1 MLKVIYHEDYYTN
14 YFTSLAEHPLRIKS
28 IHNKL
33 KDLYEIVTPVHAAEE
48 DILRVHTREHLEKVR
63 QEGVETY
70 QTALLAAG
78 GALYAGQLAYEGSPA
93 FAAVRPPGHH
103 AGRSRYSGFCFF
115 NNVAISVA
123 ALRQTG
129 RIESAVIID
138 TDMHQGDGTQNIFA
152 EEPAV
157 SIIDIH
163 ARDRKTYLNL
173 LLDRIDRIPPVDLIA
188 VSAGFDLYA
197 RDWGGLLETSD
208 FRRIGH
214 AVHRAAA
221 ERAKGRY
228 FAVLEGGYYVNELG
242 RNVLAFCE
250 GMEGR
255 ATDPA
260 TDFYQMK

>member
-1 MLKVIYHEDYYTN
+1 MLKVIYHENYYTN

-33 KDLYEIVTPVHAAEE
+33 KDLYDIVTPAPAQRE
-48 DILRVHTREHLEKVR
+48 DILRVHTREHLERVQR
-63 QEGVETY
+63 EGIETY

-78 GALYAGQLAYEGSPA
+78 GALCAARLAHEGSPA

-103 AGRSRYSGFCFF
+103 ASRSRYSGFCFF
-115 NNVAISVA
+115 NNMAIA
-123 ALRQTG
+123 MANLLQTG

-138 TDMHQGDGTQNIFA
+138 TDMHQGDGTQSIFA
-152 EEPAV
+152 EEQAV
-157 SIIDIH
+157 SIIDIR
-163 ARDRKTYLNL
+163 AKDRQTYLDL
-173 LLDRIDRIPPVDLIA
+173 LLERIERIPPVDLIA

-197 RDWGGLLETSD
+197 KDWGGLLETCD
-208 FRRIGH
+208 FQRIGH
-214 AVHRAAA
+214 AVHRTAAKK
-221 ERAKGRY
+221 AKGRC

-255 ATDPA
+255 APS
-260 TDFYQMK
+260 F